1 MKMFAPYFYL
11 ISSSEHWKGCVH
23 DDIKENAIAQ
33 QYEGREKPF
42 AIAIIFEH
50 RGCFLLRQHQE
61 GRYSKKEE
69 RNEDMAP
76 SL

>member
-33 QYEGREKPF
+33 QYEGKEKPF

-50 RGCFLLRQHQE
+50 RGCFLLR
-61 GRYSKKEE
+61 
-69 RNEDMAP
+69 
-76 SL
+76 